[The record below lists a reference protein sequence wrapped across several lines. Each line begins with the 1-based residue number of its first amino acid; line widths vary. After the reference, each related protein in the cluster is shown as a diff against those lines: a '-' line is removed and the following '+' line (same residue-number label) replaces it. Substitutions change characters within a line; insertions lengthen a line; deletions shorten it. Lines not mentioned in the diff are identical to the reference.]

1 MIYRNI
7 KTGVIVDVKSKVEG
21 DWELVSVASADE
33 EQPVK
38 KASKKPKKKE
48 E

>member
-7 KTGVIVDVKSKVEG
+7 KTGVTVDVKSKVEG
-21 DWELVSVASADE
+21 DWELVSVAPTVE
-33 EQPVK
+33 KKPVK
-38 KASKKPKKKE
+38 KETKKAKKKE

>member
-7 KTGVIVDVKSKVEG
+7 KTGVTVDVKSKVEG
-21 DWELVSVASADE
+21 DWELVSVASAVE
-33 EQPVK
+33 EKPVK
-38 KASKKPKKKE
+38 KEIKKAKKKE

>member
-7 KTGVIVDVKSKVEG
+7 KTGVIVDVKSKVDG
-21 DWELVSVASADE
+21 DWELVSVAPTVE
-33 EQPVK
+33 EKPVK
-38 KASKKPKKKE
+38 KETKKIKKKE